1 MKAIDSLQPLKWYA
15 HCLSLEKNAG
25 YVRCREQRRMNVSLH
40 DTSFRVWCFEVSY
53 FMSIVINSF
62 GIFLSRFTSF
72 LKILKRS
79 SLPEANKISLSTTR
93 EFFKR
98 WWNILSLITIEKKK
112 LFRLWKKSWDS
123 FENTTFNQFVESYIR
138 PSDTNA
144 TFTDT
149 HFMCWC
155 SMNDYF
161 CLYSTTCPVILN
173 GLRGSEDHKVQ
184 SPPRH

>member
-112 LFRLWKKSWDS
+112 VISSLEKVLG
-123 FENTTFNQFVESYIR
+123 QFWEY
-138 PSDTNA
+138 N
-144 TFTDT
+144 
-149 HFMCWC
+149 
-155 SMNDYF
+155 
-161 CLYSTTCPVILN
+161 
-173 GLRGSEDHKVQ
+173 VQ
-184 SPPRH
+184 SVRRILYKTLWYKRYLHWHAFYVLV